1 MTRPKDLG
9 DINASVMSGLR
20 WATFSRFFAQLL
32 TWANT
37 FLVIRLI
44 SPTDFGL
51 TALAGLFT
59 NFLSML
65 NELGFSISLVQRQVR
80 DEETL
85 SHVFGALLLVGT
97 TLTAGLFLSAPLV
110 GLLVKDP
117 RVVPL
122 IRLSSVLFLT
132 MSFSVIPQARMTM
145 DFSFRKL
152 SAIDVAS
159 SLIGAA
165 TTLIMALNNGGAWS
179 LITGS
184 VVIGVSRTILLN
196 VYGPRVLR
204 PRFGFAKLRGLAGF
218 SGLVLVEKTLF
229 YWYMQVDS
237 FVVGRSLGAAEL
249 GIYAVG
255 RQLTNIP
262 LERAMGIINSIAI
275 PAFSLVKDDLVRVRA
290 GYLKVLRLG
299 AGYAFPVFWGLA
311 AVSQPFVRLVIG
323 TKWIA
328 AATVIQVLC
337 IAMPLRMLNALTAPI
352 VTSIARQDVTIKSL
366 VLAMVLI
373 PTCVLIGRH
382 WGLTGVAAAWAI
394 GFPVVYLFNVALAR
408 RALGLSLPEILS
420 AIWFPALA
428 AAIMVSAIGA
438 LDFFWLDSLH
448 PLASLAIAVP
458 FGAIVFVASLWLL
471 SRRTALE
478 ILMLARGLVRRAA

>member
-1 MTRPKDLG
+1 MTDV
-9 DINASVMSGLR
+9 NASVMHGLR
-20 WATFSRFFAQLL
+20 WATVSRLFAQIL

-51 TALAGLFT
+51 AALAGLFT
-59 NFLSML
+59 NYLSML

-80 DEETL
+80 DQETL
-85 SHVFGALLLVGT
+85 RHVFGALLLVGT
-97 TLTAGLFLSAPLV
+97 ALTLGLFLAAPLV
-110 GLLVKDP
+110 GILVNDT

-122 IRLSSVLFLT
+122 IRFSSLLFFT
-132 MSFSVIPQARMTM
+132 MSFAVIPQAALTM

-152 SAIDVAS
+152 GAIDVAS

-165 TTLIMALNNGGAWS
+165 CTLIMALNDGGAWS

-184 VVIGVSRTILLN
+184 VVIAISRTVLLN
-196 VYGPRVLR
+196 IYGPGLLK
-204 PRFGFAKLRGLAGF
+204 PGLGFSKLHDLAGF

-237 FVVGRSLGAAEL
+237 FVVGRSLGASEL

-262 LERAMGIINSIAI
+262 LERAMGIINSVAI
-275 PAFSLVKDDLVRVRA
+275 PAFSMVKDDLDRVRA

-311 AVSQPFVRLVIG
+311 SVSYPFVQLAIG
-323 TKWIA
+323 TKWITA
-328 AATVIQVLC
+328 AAVIQILC

-352 VTSIARQDVTIKSL
+352 VTAIARQDVTIKSL
-366 VLAMVLI
+366 ILATILI
-373 PTCVLIGRH
+373 PSCVLIGRH
-382 WGLTGVAAAWAI
+382 WGLMGVATAWAV
-394 GFPVVYLFNVALAR
+394 GFPLIYLFNVALAR
-408 RALGLSLPEILS
+408 RALNLSLGEIL
-420 AIWFPALA
+420 AAMWAPGA
-428 AAIMVSAIGA
+428 AAALMAALIYVLGVVWLNALRPLWYVVIAIPVGA
-438 LDFFWLDSLH
+438 V
-448 PLASLAIAVP
+448 AY
-458 FGAIVFVASLWLL
+458 VASLWFL
-471 SRRTALE
+471 SPNTARE
-478 ILMLARGLVRRAA
+478 MLSMAQGIVRGRG